1 MLGEVERFP
10 GSEECMVWYFGFKP
24 LSPFS
29 LMKYYTMLGSRGSQ
43 QMMNPKKEG
52 PRLQMKKENFAKYE
66 AFIFMMLLRL
76 SLR

>member
-10 GSEECMVWYFGFKP
+10 GSKECMVWYFYFKP

-43 QMMNPKKEG
+43 QTMNPEKEDS
-52 PRLQMKKENFAKYE
+52 RLQMKKENSQNMKRSF
-66 AFIFMMLLRL
+66 L
-76 SLR
+76 

>member
-43 QMMNPKKEG
+43 QMMNPKKRGITLGDEE
-52 PRLQMKKENFAKYE
+52 RRFRK
-66 AFIFMMLLRL
+66 I
-76 SLR
+76 